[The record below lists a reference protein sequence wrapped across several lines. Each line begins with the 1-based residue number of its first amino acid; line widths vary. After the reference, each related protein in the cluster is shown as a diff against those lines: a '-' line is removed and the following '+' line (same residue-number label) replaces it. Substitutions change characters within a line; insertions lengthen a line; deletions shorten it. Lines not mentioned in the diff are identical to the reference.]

1 MVKNA
6 FASLDVINQ
15 KRNPNNITQI
25 LHFLAS
31 SFTYGY
37 VGGGGAW
44 WARRRVGERTRTC
57 YHLGLCSNP
66 GEKIKSRQ
74 NQLIK
79 VVEVVS
85 SFD

>member
-37 VGGGGAW
+37 VGRGLGGGC
-44 WARRRVGERTRTC
+44 WARWRIDERTRPC

-66 GEKIKSRQ
+66 VKKIKSRQ
-74 NQLIK
+74 NQFIK
-79 VVEVVS
+79 DVEVV
-85 SFD
+85 

>member
-1 MVKNA
+1 MVKIV
-6 FASLDVINQ
+6 FATLDVINQ
-15 KRNPNNITQI
+15 KRNPNNISQI

-37 VGGGGAW
+37 VVGGGGGGGAG
-44 WARRRVGERTRTC
+44 WARWRIGERTCPC

-74 NQLIK
+74 N
-79 VVEVVS
+79 
-85 SFD
+85 

>member
-25 LHFLAS
+25 LHFLTS
-31 SFTYGY
+31 LFTYGY
-37 VGGGGAW
+37 VGGGGGG
-44 WARRRVGERTRTC
+44 ARWRIGERTR
-57 YHLGLCSNP
+57 LCHAPPWSVFNP

-79 VVEVVS
+79 VVEVV
-85 SFD
+85 